1 MPLLVA
7 HQCVQNV
14 VEQFVGD
21 PYADQPSREM
31 QIGLLVR
38 GITELVVAVIVAN
51 MAAACHKGG
60 VAVLMWILAF
70 LFWPLFFVY
79 YVMSGSKCAAYWV
92 G

>member
-14 VEQFVGD
+14 IEQFSSD
-21 PYADQPSREM
+21 PYAEPPPRSVQFAM
-31 QIGLLVR
+31 IVR
-38 GITELVVAVIVAN
+38 GITELVVSVLVAN

-60 VAVLMWILAF
+60 MAVLMWILAF

-92 G
+92 